1 MGGSKALAGMLGRVW
16 METNVYSSECIAS
29 GKDSRK
35 SVSMMCVNL
44 SMPSFIFSQPGSSR
58 MTSLLLFIPQFRR
71 GVGGGKLNPLRGV
84 DSL

>member
-1 MGGSKALAGMLGRVW
+1 MLGTVW
-16 METNVYSSECIAS
+16 METNVYSSECMAS

-71 GVGGGKLNPLRGV
+71 GVGGGETKSTQGCGFPLE
-84 DSL
+84 LLL